1 MENNEEVVM
10 KVSSFLKLVEIQ
22 TKVASVIPFLLGVI
36 FALYRYDRFDPL
48 LLALFFISL
57 ICVDMATTAINNFM
71 DYKRAYHRSGY
82 NYESHNAIVKDGLSD
97 VQVISTIIIL
107 LSFGGV
113 FGITLFI
120 KTDIIVLFIGLVASF
135 IGVIYSF
142 GPIPISRTPFGE
154 VFSGVLMGGFI
165 FFITVY
171 IEIFEKGFL
180 HFYFSGT
187 ILHLEINLIELIIIA
202 VVAMPLVL
210 MIANIMLANNIC
222 DIEDDVINR
231 RFTLPY
237 FIGRKYAIILFEA
250 FYGLSYLFIAIAI
263 GFGWLPITCILV
275 MITAIPVIKGL
286 KLFKKSQSK
295 AETFIIAV
303 KNFVFIGVIYFATI
317 LMSVLIDF
325 FVK

>member
-1 MENNEEVVM
+1 M

-22 TKVASVIPFLLGVI
+22 TKVASIIPYLVGVA
-36 FALYRYDRFDPL
+36 FTVFRYNRFDPL
-48 LLALFFISL
+48 LLGIFFLSL

-71 DYKRAYHRSGY
+71 DYKRAYHRAGY

-97 VQVISTIIIL
+97 IQVIFTIIIL
-107 LSFGGV
+107 LTMGGV

-120 KTDIIVLFIGLVASF
+120 KTDVIVLLIGLVASF

-171 IEIFEKGFL
+171 IEIFEEGFI
-180 HFYFSGT
+180 HIFFSGEM
-187 ILHLEINLIELIIIA
+187 LHLEINFIEIIIIA

-222 DIEDDVINR
+222 DIEEDVINR

-237 FIGRKYAIILFEA
+237 FIGRRYAIILFEV
-250 FYGLSYLFIAIAI
+250 FYGLSYLFIVVAIVL
-263 GFGWLPITCILV
+263 GWLPISCILV
-275 MITAIPVIKGL
+275 MVTAIPVIKGL
-286 KLFKKSQSK
+286 KTFRASQTK

-303 KNFVFIGVIYFATI
+303 KNFIIVGGVYLLSMVLSI
-317 LMSVLIDF
+317 LIDLF
-325 FVK
+325 MS